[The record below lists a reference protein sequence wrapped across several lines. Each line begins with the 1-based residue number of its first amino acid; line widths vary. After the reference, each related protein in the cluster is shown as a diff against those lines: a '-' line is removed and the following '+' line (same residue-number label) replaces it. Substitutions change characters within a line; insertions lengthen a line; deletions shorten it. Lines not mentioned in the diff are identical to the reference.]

1 MIPYLCFT
9 STIEYLA
16 MADKGLVNIFLNEW
30 INEQIETFVDYL
42 LH

>member
-16 MADKGLVNIFLNEW
+16 MPHKGIVNIFLNEW